1 MQAVM
6 DRLERFVARRRW
18 WVLAF
23 WIVLVLVAV
32 PFASRQTED
41 LTGGGF
47 ESKGSTSQVVA
58 QALQAKE
65 FEGASAESLS
75 VVFDNR
81 AHDAR
86 GLDAAIGRVQRDAL
100 KGVEAI
106 SVDPQALE
114 QARSSKDDV
123 VIVPLVVTGN
133 RDQAVDGATT
143 MRENLN
149 LSGEGAVPI
158 HLVGQSALWAGLQ
171 EVSKEDL
178 EQAEGVGLPIVLI
191 ILLIVFGSLA
201 AAALPLALGVPA
213 VLVTGAVLCILS
225 QQMHM

>member
-18 WVLAF
+18 VVLAF
-23 WIVLVLVAV
+23 WIVLILVSV
-32 PFASRQTED
+32 PFASRQTEN

-47 ESKGSTSQVVA
+47 ESKGSTSQTVA
-58 QALQAKE
+58 QALQDKE
-65 FEGASAESLS
+65 FEGVSAESLS

-81 AHDAR
+81 AHDAQ
-86 GLDAAIGRVQRDAL
+86 GLAAAVDRVQRDAL
-100 KGVEAI
+100 KDVEAI
-106 SVDPQALE
+106 RIDPQAL
-114 QARSSKDDV
+114 QAARSSSDDL
-123 VIVPLVVTGN
+123 VIMPLVVSGN

-143 MRENLN
+143 MRENLK
-149 LSGEGAVPI
+149 LDDQGAVPI

-191 ILLIVFGSLA
+191 IPLIVFGSLA
-201 AAALPLALGVPA
+201 AAALPLALGVTA
-213 VLVTGAVLCILS
+213 VV
-225 QQMHM
+225 